1 MIEALRRRFL
11 MIAMLS
17 LTGTLCVI
25 GASINLGNLYRITRL
40 ADTAI
45 ELLYQNDGTFPLS
58 DGERPDVAGGFQIT
72 EETPFETRYCIVHLT
87 KKREVREVEMEH
99 IAALDREKVVDLVS
113 EIIRDGKKSGFNG
126 YYRYQVYEKGEE
138 STIVVLNC
146 FLQLQSVYNV
156 LQVTLLVI
164 VCCVTLVF
172 FLLLLLSGR
181 VIRPFAENI
190 ERQKRFLTDVSH
202 ELKTPLGIISA
213 NTGVLELTKGK
224 DEWTESIRNQVKRL
238 DSLIKDLIELSKSE
252 EYVKE
257 SEFTEFS
264 VSQIAEA
271 NADSFRTLAQMQG
284 KQLNAEIEPG
294 VCMRGQ
300 EDSIIR
306 LMTILLDN
314 GVKYCDPSGTVVLR
328 LRQKGRQVV
337 LQVANPCRDM
347 DTAQVPHLFDRF
359 YRADSSRSRQSGGYG
374 IGLSIARAVTEGH
387 KGRIG
392 AAYEAGNLVFTVVLP
407 GIAGKNIQL

>member
-1 MIEALRRRFL
+1 MLR
-11 MIAMLS
+11 
-17 LTGTLCVI
+17 
-25 GASINLGNLYRITRL
+25 
-40 ADTAI
+40 D
-45 ELLYQNDGTFPLS
+45 
-58 DGERPDVAGGFQIT
+58 
-72 EETPFETRYCIVHLT
+72 
-87 KKREVREVEMEH
+87 
-99 IAALDREKVVDLVS
+99 
-113 EIIRDGKKSGFNG
+113 SG
-126 YYRYQVYEKGEE
+126 
-138 STIVVLNC
+138 
-146 FLQLQSVYNV
+146 
-156 LQVTLLVI
+156 
-164 VCCVTLVF
+164 F

-252 EYVKE
+252 EYAKE

-264 VSQIAEA
+264 VSQIAET

>member
-1 MIEALRRRFL
+1 M
-11 MIAMLS
+11 
-17 LTGTLCVI
+17 
-25 GASINLGNLYRITRL
+25 
-40 ADTAI
+40 
-45 ELLYQNDGTFPLS
+45 
-58 DGERPDVAGGFQIT
+58 
-72 EETPFETRYCIVHLT
+72 
-87 KKREVREVEMEH
+87 
-99 IAALDREKVVDLVS
+99 
-113 EIIRDGKKSGFNG
+113 
-126 YYRYQVYEKGEE
+126 
-138 STIVVLNC
+138 VLNC

-181 VIRPFAENI
+181 VIRPFTENM

-213 NTGVLELTKGK
+213 NTGVLELTRGK

-252 EYVKE
+252 VSVKE

-264 VSQIAEA
+264 VSQIAET

-300 EDSIIR
+300 EDSVTR
-306 LMTILLDN
+306 LVTILLDN
-314 GVKYCDPSGTVVLR
+314 GVKYCDLAGTVTLD
-328 LRQKGRQVV
+328 LRQKGRQIILRVS
-337 LQVANPCRDM
+337 NPCKDM
-347 DTAQVPHLFDRF
+347 DPAQVPHLFDRF

-387 KGRIG
+387 KGKIS
-392 AAYEAGNLVFTVVLP
+392 ASYEAGNVVFTAVLP
-407 GIAGKNIQL
+407 GGTGKNPQP

>member
-1 MIEALRRRFL
+1 MIQALRRRFL

-40 ADTAI
+40 SDTAI
-45 ELLYQNDGTFPLS
+45 ELLYQNDGTFPLA
-58 DGERPDVAGGFQIT
+58 DGGRPDVAGGFQIT

-87 KKREVREVEMEH
+87 EKREVREVEMEH

-126 YYRYQVYEKGEE
+126 YYRYQVFEKDGE

-181 VIRPFAENI
+181 VIRPFTENM

-213 NTGVLELTKGK
+213 NTGVLELTRGK

-252 EYVKE
+252 ESVKE
-257 SEFTEFS
+257 SEFTEFCIS
-264 VSQIAEA
+264 HIAEN
-271 NADSFRTLAQMQG
+271 NADSFRTLAQSQG
-284 KQLNAEIEPG
+284 KSLVTGIEPQ
-294 VCMRGQ
+294 VRMRGQ
-300 EDSIIR
+300 EDSVTR
-306 LMTILLDN
+306 LVTILLDN
-314 GVKYCDPSGTVVLR
+314 GVKYCDPAGTVTLD
-328 LRQKGRQVV
+328 LRQKGRQIV
-337 LQVANPCRDM
+337 LRVSNPCKDM
-347 DTAQVPHLFDRF
+347 DPAQVPHLFDRF

-387 KGRIG
+387 KGRIS
-392 AAYEAGNLVFTVVLP
+392 ASYEAGNVVFTAVLP
-407 GIAGKNIQL
+407 GGTGKNPLP

>member
-1 MIEALRRRFL
+1 M
-11 MIAMLS
+11 
-17 LTGTLCVI
+17 
-25 GASINLGNLYRITRL
+25 
-40 ADTAI
+40 
-45 ELLYQNDGTFPLS
+45 
-58 DGERPDVAGGFQIT
+58 
-72 EETPFETRYCIVHLT
+72 
-87 KKREVREVEMEH
+87 
-99 IAALDREKVVDLVS
+99 
-113 EIIRDGKKSGFNG
+113 
-126 YYRYQVYEKGEE
+126 
-138 STIVVLNC
+138 
-146 FLQLQSVYNV
+146 
-156 LQVTLLVI
+156 
-164 VCCVTLVF
+164 
-172 FLLLLLSGR
+172 
-181 VIRPFAENI
+181 
-190 ERQKRFLTDVSH
+190 
-202 ELKTPLGIISA
+202 
-213 NTGVLELTKGK
+213 
-224 DEWTESIRNQVKRL
+224 
-238 DSLIKDLIELSKSE
+238 
-252 EYVKE
+252 KE

-294 VCMRGQ
+294 VYMRGQ

-314 GVKYCDPSGTVVLR
+314 GVKYCDPSGTVALR

>member
-1 MIEALRRRFL
+1 M
-11 MIAMLS
+11 
-17 LTGTLCVI
+17 
-25 GASINLGNLYRITRL
+25 
-40 ADTAI
+40 
-45 ELLYQNDGTFPLS
+45 
-58 DGERPDVAGGFQIT
+58 
-72 EETPFETRYCIVHLT
+72 
-87 KKREVREVEMEH
+87 
-99 IAALDREKVVDLVS
+99 
-113 EIIRDGKKSGFNG
+113 
-126 YYRYQVYEKGEE
+126 
-138 STIVVLNC
+138 
-146 FLQLQSVYNV
+146 
-156 LQVTLLVI
+156 
-164 VCCVTLVF
+164 
-172 FLLLLLSGR
+172 
-181 VIRPFAENI
+181 IRPFAENI

-264 VSQIAEA
+264 VSQIAET

-314 GVKYCDPSGTVVLR
+314 GVKYCDPSGTVELR

-337 LQVANPCRDM
+337 LQVAIHAGIWIRPRSPICLTGSIGR
-347 DTAQVPHLFDRF
+347 TVPVP
-359 YRADSSRSRQSGGYG
+359 AK
-374 IGLSIARAVTEGH
+374 AAVMESDFLLQ
-387 KGRIG
+387 GR
-392 AAYEAGNLVFTVVLP
+392 
-407 GIAGKNIQL
+407 